1 MSEHQATIRWTLT
14 GGDFLKGTYSREHTW
29 TFDGGMTVAA
39 SSSPSA
45 VRIPYSNPANV
56 DPEEAFV
63 AALSSCH
70 MLTYLYLASR
80 KGFAISQYEDHATG
94 VVTKNEKGIPWVSVV
109 TLRPRISYSGAKSP
123 TPEEEEA
130 LHHAAHEQCFIANS
144 VKTEIKVEWQQDRTT
159 AAGPGQLPASQ

>member
-1 MSEHQATIRWTLT
+1 MSEHQATIRWILSE
-14 GGDFLKGTYSREHTW
+14 GDFLKGTYSREHTW

-45 VRIPYSNPANV
+45 VRIPYSNPAHV

-70 MLTYLYLASR
+70 MLTYLHLASR
-80 KGFAISQYEDHATG
+80 KGFVISHYEDHAAG
-94 VVTKNEKGIPWVSVV
+94 AMTKNEKGIPWVSVV
-109 TLRPRISYSGAKSP
+109 TLRPRIAYSGPKTP
-123 TPEEEEA
+123 TSEEVEA

-144 VKTEIKVEWQQDRTT
+144 VKTEIKVEWQHEPIT
-159 AAGPGQLPASQ
+159 ATSS

>member
-29 TFDGGMTVAA
+29 AFDGGLTVAA

-63 AALSSCH
+63 ASLSSCH

-80 KGFAISQYEDHATG
+80 KGFVISQYEDHAAG
-94 VVTKNEKGIPWVSVV
+94 VMTKNEKGIAWVSAV
-109 TLRPRISYSGAKSP
+109 TLRPRITYSGPKAP
-123 TPEEEEA
+123 TSEEEES

-144 VKTEIKVEWQQDRTT
+144 VKTEVKVEWRPDRT
-159 AAGPGQLPASQ
+159 AASPNQLPASQ